1 MRQTNGSRRAL
12 VLTVGTGNVED
23 IERTL
28 LGPMPL
34 SIRHRE
40 WEWDRIVLLP
50 SRETKE
56 AAQVLSSRLQEE
68 GCSQVLIEELPEKGQ
83 ENDADACFGHF
94 YNVLGTLIQHGFEPS
109 DIFADFTRG
118 TKAMSAALVLASIG
132 RNVQVLR
139 YVHSEERD
147 ERGMVVPGTEKV
159 GEIRTVLA
167 TGRRRLELAEDLMRR
182 GDFGAV
188 TDLLSDVDGQSAATL
203 VPESLQSEAAALRA
217 VAQIYAA
224 WDRLDYKDAVEVMDR
239 PDSKAAGKAGVFAPT
254 LEMGQWLK
262 GLAQRPEQADHE
274 AMAAYLRMLACD
286 LLANA
291 ERRLRDRHFEDALL
305 RAYRVLELVGQIR
318 LFALGHNSA
327 ALSPDNEKIQAF
339 QGYLEKKSKKKKK
352 RERGFDTNSDGTLT
366 ASRELAARLLKHLHD
381 PLAKR
386 LLDFD
391 TQGKFGASSRNH
403 SVLIHGFEAK
413 ALGDRE
419 LRTVLAGLE
428 ELLSEDDGKA
438 GDRLKVAR
446 SLSFAGK

>member
-28 LGPMPL
+28 LGPMLL

-254 LEMGQWLK
+254 QEMGQWLK

-305 RAYRVLELVGQIR
+305 RAYRVLELLGQIG
-318 LFALGHNSA
+318 LFARGYDSD
-327 ALSPDNEKIQAF
+327 ALPPDDEKIKAF
-339 QGYLEKKSKKKKK
+339 QRKLKKG
-352 RERGFDTNSDGTLT
+352 EHGFDRSRDGTLK
-366 ASRELAARLLKHLHD
+366 APCQLAARLLKHLGD
-381 PLAKR
+381 PLAGG
-386 LLDFD
+386 LLAFGR
-391 TQGKFGASSRNH
+391 QGNFGTSSRNY

-413 ALGDRE
+413 ALSDSE
-419 LRTVLAGLE
+419 LQRDLADLE
-428 ELLSEDDGKA
+428 ELLSRDDEKA

-446 SLSFAGK
+446 SLAFSVK